1 VSELPPLHEAVPLA
15 AFRMAHGLDERFGLA
30 HLDPKDFD
38 GLGSAVGI
46 TFAHFWEPILAAQ
59 RLIPALPDEAALRR
73 AAQLAIDTFDQT
85 LTVLNAQVKLTPE
98 QAEFAVAGFADL
110 LWACVYAL
118 LDRRQPPDLEAR
130 VEASIAASLHRV
142 GLPQTIAAGGAVWQ
156 VTSVATLYGR
166 VGLLVE
172 RDGQRWLVADSVYT
186 CPMAQV
192 MTRLV
197 LATAR
202 SLQARFCPL
211 STRPQPT
218 KDSS

>member
-1 VSELPPLHEAVPLA
+1 MSELPPLSEAVPLA
-15 AFRMAHGLDERFGLA
+15 AFRAAHRLDERFSLA

-59 RLIPALPDEAALRR
+59 RLIPTLPDEAALRR
-73 AAQLAIDTFDQT
+73 AAQLAIDTFDRT
-85 LTVLNAQVKLTPE
+85 LAALNEQVKLTPE

-110 LWACVYAL
+110 LWQCVYAL
-118 LDRRQPPDLEAR
+118 LDTRQPPDLAVVIDEF
-130 VEASIAASLHRV
+130 IAASLHRSS
-142 GLPQTIAAGGAVWQ
+142 LPRTITSGSLEWQ

-172 RDGQRWLVADSVYT
+172 RDGQRWLVADSAYT

-192 MTRLV
+192 MTRLT

-202 SLQARFCPL
+202 SLQSRFSPL
-211 STRPQPT
+211 QRPQPT
-218 KDSS
+218 KDGS

>member
-1 VSELPPLHEAVPLA
+1 MSKLPPLSEAVPLA
-15 AFRMAHGLDERFGLA
+15 AFRAAHGLDERFGLA
-30 HLDPKDFD
+30 QLDPKDFD

-46 TFAHFWEPILAAQ
+46 TFAHFWEPIRAAQ
-59 RLIPALPDEAALRR
+59 RLTPTLPDEAALRR
-73 AAQLAIDTFDQT
+73 AAQLAIDTFEQT
-85 LTVLNAQVKLTPE
+85 LAALNVQVKLTPE

-118 LDRRQPPDLEAR
+118 LDARQSPDLEAC
-130 VEASIAASLHRV
+130 VAANIAASLHRAS
-142 GLPQTIAAGGAVWQ
+142 LPRTITLGGVAWQ

-166 VGLLVE
+166 VGLLME
-172 RDGQRWLVADSVYT
+172 RDGQRWLVADSAYT

-202 SLQARFCPL
+202 NLQARYSPL
-211 STRPQPT
+211 QRPQPT
-218 KDSS
+218 KDGS